1 VLTSIWGGGEDVM
14 SSIQDHSTLLGAHK
28 GFFWLFLCFLIF
40 SFGGCDPHDPATRD
54 GSASNA
60 DDARPVAGGDP
71 AGSYNQ
77 NSDGSAASQLAET
90 ALGLLD
96 AGRFEEAERL
106 LRRDVDDHSEPDR
119 LRFLLGVALQKQ
131 KRYGLA
137 IVELDQSLV
146 SGRSFRE
153 RRHADHFRG
162 WCLFYLGRPEAS
174 AAAFRAHLEVMP
186 GEADSHFG
194 LGVALL
200 EVGDPESALPAFES
214 AIALNQGI
222 PDRRRELAKALIRR
236 GDAFWELDR
245 VEEAQVSFQKGIV
258 QFPDHYEG
266 WAKLARAMDRLGDG
280 ERADR
285 ARYEERQARIRVG
298 APTEDPDPSGDSNAR
313 QKEASE

>member
-1 VLTSIWGGGEDVM
+1 LSSVRGHLTS
-14 SSIQDHSTLLGAHK
+14 LGALK
-28 GFFWLFLCFLIF
+28 AFLGLFFCCVIF
-40 SFGGCDPHDPATRD
+40 TQVGCDPPDPAIRPGAASNKDDAKSVADVDSEEPDNHDFD
-54 GSASNA
+54 GSS
-60 DDARPVAGGDP
+60 
-71 AGSYNQ
+71 
-77 NSDGSAASQLAET
+77 ASQLAET
-90 ALGLLD
+90 AFGLLD
-96 AGRFEEAERL
+96 AGRFDEAERL
-106 LRRDVDDHSEPDR
+106 LRGEVDDRAEPDR

-137 IVELDQSLV
+137 IVELDRSLV

-174 AAAFRAHLEVMP
+174 AAAFRSHLEVMP

-194 LGVALL
+194 LGVSLL

-236 GDAFWELDR
+236 GDAYWALDR
-245 VEEAQVSFQKGIV
+245 IEEAQASFQKGIV

-280 ERADR
+280 ERAER

-298 APTEDPDPSGDSNAR
+298 APTEDPDPSEESNAR
-313 QKEASE
+313 QKEGSE